1 MLSVIASLSETGKL
15 PAYFVALKADTEVSG
30 NVHVG
35 IFGVGAQLSNGALI
49 QDTLS
54 LRGRIGVI
62 AGQVTAGSPD
72 AHVTV
77 CFGWGATQQ
86 GLTDDPVIGISGQVR
101 LMERMALV
109 SENWSFQ
116 FGGEPFRVFTLAARF
131 LTNKLGADGGLLYSA
146 QFAKE
151 VSPVVPYIGFALR
164 F

>member
-1 MLSVIASLSETGKL
+1 TGKL